1 MSSRAHDEATPL
13 LEEQRPPQ
21 KTTPLPVAQ
30 LATVC
35 LVRLADPIS
44 FCQIFPYI
52 NEFIAFLNL
61 TDDPSQ
67 IGFYSG
73 LVESSFAVAQLLS
86 IYTCSRLSDSI
97 GRRPVIMMGVLGV
110 GIATICFGLS
120 TSLTELLLSRSLAG
134 LFAGT
139 GPVNHAILG
148 EITDHTNQAAA
159 FPIYGLVWP
168 FGGIIGPLI
177 GGSLSEPAKKYEF
190 FKDTIFDTY
199 PYFLP
204 CLIAGFVSLLGF
216 FLAYICL
223 EETLPSKTKSK
234 HPSSEPSTDS
244 SNNDGVSTTSTA
256 TATPSQPPATL
267 LSLLRIPVIR
277 TLCFSGFALESN
289 VISFNVLFV
298 LFSYTP
304 ISPSSGFGGLGFSAS
319 KIGFS
324 LAVSGMISTSIQIF
338 MLPFLLKRV
347 KAEKIYGFSMRLWP
361 VAFLGLP
368 ILGLI
373 ARLGAEPVVGGGLE
387 VREGSTMY
395 VLLWVGIGLVLAV
408 ARLGGLA
415 YGVSM
420 ILVRN
425 HTPNSE
431 VLGTTN
437 GLVQLAMCIS
447 RMISPTIVRS
457 VFIFFFSWKL
467 LDTNQT
473 YSNFDHVFP
482 SYLSAPKKPNQTT
495 PITSTSCGIILWI
508 ALHTCHN

>member
-1 MSSRAHDEATPL
+1 MSPRDVDEATPL
-13 LEEQRPPQ
+13 LEEQCPPK

-52 NEFIAFLNL
+52 NEFIAYLHL
-61 TDDPSQ
+61 VDDPSQ

-86 IYTCSRLSDSI
+86 IYTCSRLSDLI
-97 GRRPVIMMGVLGV
+97 GRRPVIMSGVAGV
-110 GIATICFGLS
+110 GLATVCFGLS

-139 GPVNHAILG
+139 AAVNHAILG
-148 EITDHTNQAAA
+148 EITDHTNQASA

-168 FGGIIGPLI
+168 LGGIIGPLI
-177 GGSLSEPAKKYEF
+177 GGALSEPAKKYEF
-190 FKDTIFDTY
+190 FRNTIFDTH

-204 CLIAGFVSLLGF
+204 CLIAGCVSLVGF
-216 FLAYICL
+216 LLAYICL
-223 EETLPSKTKSK
+223 EETLPSKVKAKSK
-234 HPSSEPSTDS
+234 QASSKCLDRSD
-244 SNNDGVSTTSTA
+244 DDATSDVVL
-256 TATPSQPPATL
+256 PPKEVSQPPTL
-267 LSLLRIPVIR
+267 LSLLNIPIIR
-277 TLCFSGFALESN
+277 TLCLSGFALESN

-304 ISPSSGFGGLGFSAS
+304 VSLSGLGGLGFSAS

-324 LAVSGMISTSIQIF
+324 LAVSGLISTFIQIF
-338 MLPFLLKRV
+338 LLPVALRRV
-347 KAEKIYGFSMRLWP
+347 EAEKIYTFSMKLWP
-361 VAFLGLP
+361 IAFLGLP
-368 ILGLI
+368 VLGLI
-373 ARLGAEPVVGGGLE
+373 ARMGAEVVEGGGLA
-387 VREGSTMY
+387 VKEGSGVY
-395 VLLWVGIGLVLAV
+395 VLLWIGIGLVLAV

-425 HTPNSE
+425 NTHNSE

-437 GLVQLAMCIS
+437 GLVQLAMCVS
-447 RMISPTIVRS
+447 RMISPTIVSS
-457 VFIFFFSWKL
+457 VFALSQEHNL
-467 LDTNQT
+467 LGG
-473 YSNFDHVFP
+473 
-482 SYLSAPKKPNQTT
+482 YLWVVVVVMLGLAGVQVTKRIDRDPVC
-495 PITSTSCGIILWI
+495 TSGK
-508 ALHTCHN
+508 